1 MFSLIFYDIFALT
14 ISVAGEVVNVVF
26 CRILID
32 ERDGDFDRGNKI
44 RRVERY

>member
-26 CRILID
+26 RILID